1 MKTNRFWQVWVG
13 VLLLLIGVV
22 LLTPFLPVPAPLRTE
37 PAFQFH
43 APDRQHWLGT
53 DQFGRD
59 VLSRTLWGARY
70 SLSSAALSTAIA
82 VSLGLAVGGLAAGLG
97 GRVDWVLMRGVD
109 VLLAFPGLLLAMAL
123 IAVFDIGLWQV
134 ALAAGISLAPVC
146 SRLAR
151 AAVLAVRVQLFIEAA
166 RVLGASPWRI
176 VWRHLLPNA
185 AGQIITFATVIYAW
199 SLLDIAALD
208 FLGLTG
214 SPSIPTW
221 GRMLN
226 EGRAYLRVAPW
237 IVLGPGVMLTL
248 SVLAVT
254 GFSDAWRNMLPG
266 Q

>member
-1 MKTNRFWQVWVG
+1 MKTNRFWQVWTA
-13 VLLLLIGVV
+13 VLLLLIGAV
-22 LLTPFLPVPAPLRTE
+22 LLTPFLPVPDPQRTE
-37 PAFQFH
+37 PASQFH
-43 APDRQHWLGT
+43 TPDHRHWLGT

-59 VLSRTLWGARY
+59 VLSRTLWGACY
-70 SLSSAALSTAIA
+70 SLTSAALSTAIA
-82 VSLGLAVGGLAAGLG
+82 MSLGLVVGGLAAGLG

-123 IAVFDIGLWQV
+123 IAVFDTGLWQV
-134 ALAAGISLAPVC
+134 ALAAGISLAPVF

-151 AAVLAVRVQLFIEAA
+151 AAVLAVRAQLFIEAA
-166 RVLGASPWRI
+166 RVLGAGPWRI
-176 VWRHLLPNA
+176 IWRHLLPNA

-214 SPSIPTW
+214 SPSTPTW

-254 GFSDAWRNMLPG
+254 GLSDAWRNVLPG
-266 Q
+266 R